1 MRRLTK
7 INLKKIEKSGTVNT
21 LLKKQPRRWKI
32 NVKLFRDSL
41 VESFPIYCF
50 CHKKK
55 LFSCSTKHHYIIHFQ
70 FIVALSQWIL
80 IVLRF
85 TYSHPNKA
93 LVLWFVTHALWKD
106 VHKLSCK
113 RCASFFWYTDTK
125 KFPISI
131 IITSHMFTSKR
142 CRLNE

>member
-7 INLKKIEKSGTVNT
+7 INLKKIGKSGTVNT
-21 LLKKQPRRWKI
+21 LLTKQPRRWKI

-70 FIVALSQWIL
+70 FIDALSQWIM
-80 IVLRF
+80 IMLRF

-93 LVLWFVTHALWKD
+93 LVLWFVFTR
-106 VHKLSCK
+106 SCIVK
-113 RCASFFWYTDTK
+113 RCTQVVLQTVNFLLLIYGHK
-125 KFPISI
+125 EISNFHNNHK
-131 IITSHMFTSKR
+131 SYVYK
-142 CRLNE
+142 